1 MQKILNMIL
10 GCLIVSFGIFILQ
23 SSEIITGGTA
33 GLALSLSYTAAAS
46 FALMFLLINIPFYVL
61 AFFKMGWK
69 FTISTIFA
77 VTLLSG
83 MSEIVQL
90 LPAAAMH
97 PLAGA
102 VIGGTII
109 GLGLSLLFMNGS
121 SLGGAN
127 ILSLFLQQKYG
138 WDPGRTLFIFDFLV
152 ILTGLYSVGLIRGI
166 YSVISVIFIS
176 LIISYFKSKIADKNN
191 KEQTSYNENTAVS

>member
-10 GCLIVSFGIFILQ
+10 GCLIVSLGIFILQ

-33 GLALSLSYTAAAS
+33 GLALSLAYTASAS
-46 FALMFLLINIPFYVL
+46 FALMFLFINIPFYVL
-61 AFFKMGWK
+61 AFFKLGWK

-90 LPAAAMH
+90 LPAATVH

-102 VIGGTII
+102 VIGGTVI

-152 ILTGLYSVGLIRGI
+152 ILTGLYSVGIIRGI

-191 KEQTSYNENTAVS
+191 NEQASYNENTAVS